1 MAKESIAWHE
11 ECLRSSERYL
21 KQREEQARKLLEHVA
36 EDRQIVER
44 YRAQIE
50 RAKREGRDGFDAEKF
65 LPKKGGE

>member
-11 ECLRSSERYL
+11 ECLKSSERYL

-50 RAKREGRDGFDAEKF
+50 RAKREGRDGFDAERF
-65 LPKKGGE
+65 LPTKGGE

>member
-1 MAKESIAWHE
+1 MGKQSIAWHE
-11 ECLRSSERYL
+11 AALEQTERHVRIAVAAAETMLERAKRQRAEC
-21 KQREEQARKLLEHVA
+21 
-36 EDRQIVER
+36 ER

>member
-1 MAKESIAWHE
+1 MAKESMAWHE
-11 ECLRSSERYL
+11 ECLR
-21 KQREEQARKLLEHVA
+21 QREAYLNEGEKHGRELLEHIGQ
-36 EDRQIVER
+36 ERQRLER